1 MHYTISNLPR
11 RRDEGELENKKTD
24 QKIILEKKWNRYNI
38 SPMSKKKKNILI
50 AV

>member
-24 QKIILEKKWNRYNI
+24 QKIILEKKVKPLQHFPYEQKEKI
-38 SPMSKKKKNILI
+38 F
-50 AV
+50 